1 MTVCSKKNI
10 NKHSAVSYQLCSR
23 RLEPAFRARGHKG
36 IDKMAISRKKK
47 KAFSLCVFVSLWLIL
62 LFPLPAS
69 RAQDGPFPKDKIAYV
84 GQITQDEEGKFISY
98 PSYIYVDSVK
108 REIYVIEGQGRI
120 LIYNAGFFPLFT
132 LDKNYGIESPQGVMI
147 DARGYLWVAQGPGP
161 NNRRGRISLFDPCL
175 KWMRDIYFSGFIG
188 AEEFIPYRLAENSR
202 GEIFVIGTYSPAVVI
217 LDSFGNFQGTFFQE
231 EEGEDQRKRVAVNDV
246 LIGPDDRLYLL
257 SEETSHVYVY
267 DADRDFLFKF
277 GQKGGST
284 GKMSRPQGVGL
295 DKRTGNFF
303 IVDYMRHVVTAYD
316 KKGEF
321 IFEFGGLGWGEG
333 WLQYPKDITVDETGR
348 IFIADLFNNRVQV
361 LQAIAQVLPEKALEG
376 EEVEPVGPKGVEA
389 SGEQIKA
396 PEPAAAVESK
406 GVTSIPPVPIRE
418 TEPK

>member
-1 MTVCSKKNI
+1 MNASKKSEN
-10 NKHSAVSYQLCSR
+10 YL
-23 RLEPAFRARGHKG
+23 F
-36 IDKMAISRKKK
+36 
-47 KAFSLCVFVSLWLIL
+47 LCVFVSLCLNF
-62 LFPLPAS
+62 LFFIPHFAS
-69 RAQDGPFPKDKIAYV
+69 SLSYAQAGPFPKDKIVYV

-98 PSYIYVDSVK
+98 PSYVYVDPVK
-108 REIYVIEGQGRI
+108 REVYIIEGRGRI

-147 DARGYLWVAQGPGP
+147 DARGYLWVAQGTGP
-161 NNRRGRISLFDPCL
+161 INRRGRISLFDPCL
-175 KWMRDIYFSGFIG
+175 KWMRDIYFNGFIG

-231 EEGEDQRKRVAVNDV
+231 EEGEGQRKRVAVNDV

-267 DADRDFLFKF
+267 DAERNFLFKF

-284 GKMSRPQGVGL
+284 GKMSRPQGIGL
-295 DKRTGNFF
+295 DKRTGIFF

-316 KKGEF
+316 RKGGF

-348 IFIADLFNNRVQV
+348 VFIADLFNNRVQV
-361 LQAIAQVLPEKALEG
+361 LQIIAQVLPEKAA
-376 EEVEPVGPKGVEA
+376 EEAEPVGPEGVEA

-396 PEPAAAVESK
+396 PEPAGAVEGK
-406 GVTSIPPVPIRE
+406 GVTSIPPVPISE
-418 TEPK
+418 TEPKKSERIETGTEGETGK

>member
-1 MTVCSKKNI
+1 
-10 NKHSAVSYQLCSR
+10 
-23 RLEPAFRARGHKG
+23 
-36 IDKMAISRKKK
+36 MAISRKKK
-47 KAFSLCVFVSLWLIL
+47 KVLSLCAFVSLWLSIL
-62 LFPLPAS
+62 SFIPHFSSSLS
-69 RAQDGPFPKDKIAYV
+69 YAQAGPFPKDKIAYV
-84 GQITQDEEGKFISY
+84 GQITQDEEGKSISY
-98 PSYIYVDSVK
+98 PAYVYVDPVK
-108 REIYVIEGQGRI
+108 HEIYIIEGRGRI

-147 DARGYLWVAQGPGP
+147 DARGYLWVAQGTGP

-231 EEGEDQRKRVAVNDV
+231 EEGEDQKKRVAVNDV

-267 DADRDFLFKF
+267 DADRNFLFKF

-284 GKMSRPQGVGL
+284 GKMSRPQGIGL
-295 DKRTGNFF
+295 DKRTGIFF

-316 KKGEF
+316 RKGGF

-348 IFIADLFNNRVQV
+348 VFIADLFNNRVQV
-361 LQAIAQVLPEKALEG
+361 LQVIAQVLPVAPEVVPQADSPGRTDSAGQEKMGEGEKA
-376 EEVEPVGPKGVEA
+376 EPAGPEGVEA
-389 SGEQIKA
+389 SGEQVKA

-418 TEPK
+418 TGPK

>member
-1 MTVCSKKNI
+1 
-10 NKHSAVSYQLCSR
+10 
-23 RLEPAFRARGHKG
+23 
-36 IDKMAISRKKK
+36 MAISRKKK
-47 KAFSLCVFVSLWLIL
+47 KAFPLCAFVSLWLIF
-62 LFPLPAS
+62 LFLPFPPTS
-69 RAQDGPFPKDKIAYV
+69 RAQTGPFPKDKIAYV

-98 PSYIYVDSVK
+98 PSYVYVDPVK
-108 REIYVIEGQGRI
+108 HEVYIIEGRGRI
-120 LIYNAGFFPLFT
+120 LIYNASFFPLFT

-217 LDSFGNFQGTFFQE
+217 LDRFGNFQGTFFQE
-231 EEGEDQRKRVAVNDV
+231 EEGEGQKRRVAVNDI
-246 LIGPDDRLYLL
+246 LTGPDNRLYLL

-267 DADRDFLFKF
+267 DVDRRFLFKF

-303 IVDYMRHVVTAYD
+303 IVDYMRHAVTAYD
-316 KKGEF
+316 RKGEF

-361 LQAIAQVLPEKALEG
+361 LQAIEQVLKVPETGLT
-376 EEVEPVGPKGVEA
+376 GVEGK
-389 SGEQIKA
+389 SV
-396 PEPAAAVESK
+396 PSL
-406 GVTSIPPVPIRE
+406 PPVPISE
-418 TEPK
+418 APQK

>member
-1 MTVCSKKNI
+1 VVSFQL
-10 NKHSAVSYQLCSR
+10 SAVSY
-23 RLEPAFRARGHKG
+23 RLSCPPETDGYRGTEHKG
-36 IDKMAISRKKK
+36 MNASRKSENYLFLC
-47 KAFSLCVFVSLWLIL
+47 AFMSLWLIL
-62 LFPLPAS
+62 LFLPFPPAS
-69 RAQDGPFPKDKIAYV
+69 RAQTGPFPKDKIAYI

-98 PSYIYVDSVK
+98 PAYVYVNPVK

-120 LIYNAGFFPLFT
+120 LIYNSNFFPLFT
-132 LDKNYGIESPQGVMI
+132 LDKSYGIESPQGVMV

-175 KWMRDIYFSGFIG
+175 KWKRDIYFSGFTG

-202 GEIFVIGTYSPAVVI
+202 GEVFIIGTYSPAMVI

-231 EEGEDQRKRVAVNDV
+231 EEGEGQKRSVAVNDV

-267 DADRDFLFKF
+267 DVERKFLFKF

-284 GKMSRPQGVGL
+284 GKMSRPQALGL

-303 IVDYMRHVVTAYD
+303 IVDYMRHTVTAYD
-316 KKGEF
+316 RKGRF

-361 LQAIAQVLPEKALEG
+361 LQAIAQVLPEQAVE
-376 EEVEPVGPKGVEA
+376 EEVEPAGPEGKVTIQP
-389 SGEQIKA
+389 QIHTDERRYDNKRKNISDDQRRSVA
-396 PEPAAAVESK
+396 EKTNATGA
-406 GVTSIPPVPIRE
+406 IFR
-418 TEPK
+418 

>member
-1 MTVCSKKNI
+1 
-10 NKHSAVSYQLCSR
+10 
-23 RLEPAFRARGHKG
+23 
-36 IDKMAISRKKK
+36 MAISRKNK
-47 KAFSLCVFVSLWLIL
+47 KAFPLCAFVSVWLIF
-62 LFPLPAS
+62 LFLPFPPTS
-69 RAQDGPFPKDKIAYV
+69 RAQTGPFPKDKIAYV

-98 PSYIYVDSVK
+98 PSYVYVDPVK
-108 REIYVIEGQGRI
+108 REVYIIEGRGRI
-120 LIYNAGFFPLFT
+120 LIYNASFFPLFT

-217 LDSFGNFQGTFFQE
+217 LDKFGNFQGTFFQE
-231 EEGEDQRKRVAVNDV
+231 EEGEGQKRRVAVNDI

-257 SEETSHVYVY
+257 SEETSHLYAY
-267 DADRDFLFKF
+267 DVDRNFLFKF

-295 DKRTGNFF
+295 DKRTGIFF
-303 IVDYMRHVVTAYD
+303 IVDYMRHAVTAYD
-316 KKGEF
+316 RKGGF

-361 LQAIAQVLPEKALEG
+361 LQAIAQVLPEKAVE
-376 EEVEPVGPKGVEA
+376 EEVEPVGPEGVEA
-389 SGEQIKA
+389 PGEQIKA

-406 GVTSIPPVPIRE
+406 GVTSIPPVPISE
-418 TEPK
+418 TVRKKGERIKPGAEGEAGKQ